1 MSTMIFKKLL
11 KTKASFYIEIY
22 ISLKNSVYNGNADR
36 CITIAMLAGAAIIP
50 NVISQFTSSFMSVA
64 KCLVTVN
71 ALDFA

>member
-1 MSTMIFKKLL
+1 MK
-11 KTKASFYIEIY
+11 YIA
-22 ISLKNSVYNGNADR
+22 LKNSVYNGNADR
-36 CITIAMLAGAAIIP
+36 SITIAMLAGAATIP